1 MLNLNIISVNYL
13 NPLLIL
19 LVLLV
24 STMEIQNISVI
35 IVEKNGS
42 LKSLNIK
49 EYKEDELYKKC
60 GFKKDEDFVKQ
71 TEWSN
76 VKIDG
81 KKYAVVLYGK
91 TYGRANTENKYD
103 FPPPVDSTLFFG
115 NCVLVA
121 HVKNDNSEY
130 GLCHL
135 TLELWNKIYE
145 KLFGGFEDLAVTCA
159 EDENEV
165 DELEGVSAEK
175 KTKHGYLK
183 DGFVVDSDED
193 EEYGSDDDDDDDSD
207 ELEQNDDVDGSDD
220 VDEELEL
227 EDIGS
232 ELSEE
237 EYDYSDDDGGHAGGD
252 AGVTSVFSCL
262 NTKKKKD

>member
-1 MLNLNIISVNYL
+1 
-13 NPLLIL
+13 
-19 LVLLV
+19 
-24 STMEIQNISVI
+24 MEIQNISVI

-42 LKSLNIK
+42 LKSLTIK
-49 EYKEDELYKKC
+49 EYKEGELYKKC
-60 GFKKDEDFVKQ
+60 GFKKVDDFVKQ

-76 VKIDG
+76 IKIDG
-81 KKYAVVLYGK
+81 KKYVVLLYGK
-91 TYGRANTENKYD
+91 TEGKANTENKYD

-121 HVKNDNSEY
+121 HVKKENSEY
-130 GLCHL
+130 ELCQL

-165 DELEGVSAEK
+165 DELEGVPTEK

-183 DGFVVDSDED
+183 DGFVVDSDND
-193 EEYGSDDDDDDDSD
+193 EEYESGDEDDESD
-207 ELEQNDDVDGSDD
+207 ELEQSDHVDGSDD

-227 EDIGS
+227 DDIGS

-237 EYDYSDDDGGHAGGD
+237 EYDYSDDDGGD
-252 AGVTSVFSCL
+252 TTVFTSVNVDS
-262 NTKKKKD
+262 NKNMKKKKD